1 MCGFLVTTSKKK
13 KNENENN
20 MPSHHYFQ
28 AQILLRVNKTQKTT
42 TMTMTTKTAKTTTYD
57 SKRHLLGNAVT
68 STKHL
73 CYLQLKCYHDTAS
86 KQTTAATSQDSLT
99 TTTRQTNH
107 KNMWHTN

>member
-1 MCGFLVTTSKKK
+1 MCGFLVTTREKK
-13 KNENENN
+13 NENN

-28 AQILLRVNKTQKTT
+28 AQILLRVNKTKTT
-42 TMTMTTKTAKTTTYD
+42 MMTTKTVKTTTTYD
-57 SKRHLLGNAVT
+57 SKRHLLGNVVT

-73 CYLQLKCYHDTAS
+73 YNLQLKRCHDTAS